1 MGPEAVD
8 TSFFDILILAVIAGF
23 LIFRLRSVLGKRHG
37 EERQRGNPLD
47 YQKRQEGAG
56 TDEPAARDDNV
67 VAMPN
72 RRPPQVPPENTAPPG
87 SLEHGLTQIRIAD
100 GSFND
105 RDFLNGART
114 AFSMIVDAYAK
125 GDLDTLNSLLGRE
138 MYSAFAA
145 AIEDRADQ
153 GHTLEKRVE
162 AIDSAD
168 ILAARMENTTAIVTV
183 QFVSHQVDVTRDADG
198 AVVEG
203 NPDTS
208 EEVVDLWTFMRD
220 LSSNDPTWFLIEA
233 ESGE

>member
-1 MGPEAVD
+1 MD

-37 EERQRGNPLD
+37 EERQRGNPVD
-47 YQKRQEGAG
+47 FQRPKGQRTDDPNAG
-56 TDEPAARDDNV
+56 RDDNV

-72 RRPPQVPPENTAPPG
+72 RNPPPPPQENTAPPG

-100 GSFND
+100 PSFND
-105 RDFLNGART
+105 RDFVNGAKT
-114 AFSMIVDAYAK
+114 AFSMIIDAYAK

-138 MYSAFAA
+138 MYQAFAA

-153 GHTLEKRVE
+153 GYTLEKRVE
-162 AIDSAD
+162 SIDSAD
-168 ILAARMENTTAIVTV
+168 ILAARMENRTAIVTV
-183 QFVSHQVDVTRDADG
+183 QFVSHQTDVTRDADG
-198 AVVEG
+198 NTVEG
-203 NPDTS
+203 NPDRP

-220 LSSNDPTWFLIEA
+220 LSSKDPTWFLIEA